1 MLLRLAEENFSRLRS
16 IVKNE
21 NLFAKSWSYFQ
32 LFQSANDGI
41 LNKICATVLQ
51 LFTAVKS
58 GRKKFDNFDSGRKKF
73 DNFDSGRGI
82 VYKVKRKHWKEAEI
96 GLQKSL
102 IT

>member
-58 GRKKFDNFDSGRKKF
+58 GRKKFDNFDSGRC
-73 DNFDSGRGI
+73 I

-102 IT
+102 II